1 MFIETFHRIFVL
13 FNIKYVSY
21 NLVDI
26 LELVLWLLKCLQIV
40 KEMAGIRFIPNQTN
54 LELKFHY
61 GSHQNSII
69 DDHDRTHNRS
79 FHFKIILN

>member
-40 KEMAGIRFIPNQTN
+40 KEMAGRPI
-54 LELKFHY
+54 
-61 GSHQNSII
+61 
-69 DDHDRTHNRS
+69 
-79 FHFKIILN
+79 